1 MKRMIRVL
9 IRILLVLMSITH
21 TSYADTTQDKSAH
34 EQWLK
39 DKFSNQHEQ
48 LIPIVAVA
56 DMFFSCNKKRKT
68 DPIGYQIKE
77 LITVMDKDVLA
88 EKLNT
93 CLAND
98 LIKSEVALN
107 FGLLGCFHEQLATLP
122 IQERQQKMQLVK
134 QAITSLS
141 RAERQKSFTHCVT
154 DQAISYLK

>member
-1 MKRMIRVL
+1 MTRVL
-9 IRILLVLMSITH
+9 TRILLILISTTS
-21 TSYADTTQDKSAH
+21 TSYADTTQEKTAH

-39 DKFSNQHEQ
+39 DKFSTQHQQ

-56 DMFFSCNKKRKT
+56 DMFFSCNKERKT
-68 DPIGYQIKE
+68 DPIDYQLKE
-77 LITVMDKDVLA
+77 LISVMDKDVLA
-88 EKLNT
+88 EKLNR

-122 IQERQQKMQLVK
+122 TQERQQKMQLVK